1 MGKESFKINTV
12 FCSAVMRFTLAAIV
26 FCVVLCSCG
35 SNIDNKYIVELDDAI
50 NKNEHFVAQKEY
62 LINELKRK
70 FYSANDDVEAYN
82 LAIDIYQNYQYF
94 SLDSAFIYMDKAIA
108 LSEKLGDNDRIVNT
122 KLSLAF
128 LYNFSGM
135 LSESLD
141 IFRNISEE
149 KLTPELKRNYFYLGF
164 NLFTSL
170 ADNAITKKDSTIF
183 YEKVKC
189 YRDSALFYSGGD
201 IVLESEKMRDEGN
214 LDKAIEI
221 ISKNLPDNLTTNEAG
236 LKYYILSEIYGK
248 KNDLDNQVKYL
259 AMSSVASI
267 HNGIRQYIALRKLAE
282 IMYEMGDID
291 RAYKYIHQCLGDA
304 KACNSHLRILEASA
318 MLPIIDSAVLHQ
330 KQSSR
335 NILIVTVII
344 ITLLSVSL
352 FVMLLLFHKKNRV
365 LDISRQEQAKANN
378 QLKVLNTELRDANE
392 KLTALNSELVKTQF
406 EQKELNDKL
415 SESDKVKTEYITRF
429 MHLCLEYISKMEN
442 YRKNLNKIANK
453 RNFDALYETI
463 QSTRYITKE
472 VATFYSNFDE
482 AFLHIY
488 PNFIRNINK
497 LFRPEEQITLKD
509 GDKLTTELRICA
521 LMKLGITD
529 GGKIQEFLRCS
540 ASTVYN
546 YRTNMRN
553 KAIDRDGFEINVS
566 KL

>member
-1 MGKESFKINTV
+1 MEKYILKV
-12 FCSAVMRFTLAAIV
+12 YDKAIIEMALSV
-26 FCVVLCSCG
+26 LTSLIIIGLCSC
-35 SNIDNKYIVELDDAI
+35 NKKDDSKYLVELDDAI
-50 NKNEHFVAQKEY
+50 SKNDHFVAQKEY

-70 FYSANDDVEAYN
+70 YYGTNDEVEAYN
-82 LAIDIYQNYQYF
+82 IAIDIYQNYQYY
-94 SLDSAFIYMDKAIA
+94 SLDSAYIYMDKATA
-108 LSEKLGDNDRIVNT
+108 LSEKLGDKDRIVNT
-122 KLSLAF
+122 KISLGF
-128 LYNFSGM
+128 LFNFAGM

-141 IFRNISEE
+141 IFRNIQVEE
-149 KLTPELKRNYFYLGF
+149 LSPELKRSYFYLGF
-164 NLFTSL
+164 NLYTSL
-170 ADNAITKKDSTIF
+170 ADNAISKKDASIF
-183 YEKVKC
+183 YEKVKS

-201 IVLESEKMRDEGN
+201 IVLEAEKMRDKGN

-221 ISKNLPDNLTTNEAG
+221 ISKDLPDNLTTNEAG

-248 KNDLDNQVKYL
+248 KNDMDNQVKYL

-282 IMYEMGDID
+282 IMYEIGDVD
-291 RAYKYIHQCLGDA
+291 RAYKYIHRCLGDA
-304 KACNSHLRILEASA
+304 KACNSNLRILEASA
-318 MLPIIDSAVLHQ
+318 ILPIIDSAVLHQ
-330 KQSSR
+330 KQNSR
-335 NILIVTVII
+335 NILIVTVVI
-344 ITLLSVSL
+344 ITLLSISL
-352 FVMLLLFHKKNRV
+352 FVMLLLLHKKNRV
-365 LDISRQEQAKANN
+365 LDSSRQEQTNANN
-378 QLKVLNTELRDANE
+378 QLKVLNKELSNANE
-392 KLTALNSELVKTQF
+392 KLTALNSELVKTQS

-453 RNFDALYETI
+453 RNFDVLYETI

-472 VATFYSNFDE
+472 VAAFYSNFDE

-488 PNFIRNINK
+488 PNFIKDINK
-497 LFRPEEQITLKD
+497 LFRPDEQIYLKD

-553 KAIDRDGFEINVS
+553 RAIDRDGFENNVS